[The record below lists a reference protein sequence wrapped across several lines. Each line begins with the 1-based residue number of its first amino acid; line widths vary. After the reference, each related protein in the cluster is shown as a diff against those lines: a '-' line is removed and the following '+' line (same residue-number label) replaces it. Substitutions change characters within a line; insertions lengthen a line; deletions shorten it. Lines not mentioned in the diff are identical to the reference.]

1 MQSCSHCGRAQVG
14 MLPPAT
20 TLHSWLQHAVL
31 HKPCWQLYASLAAQT
46 TGMQA
51 KDVAAALKKFNF
63 QHVYISPF
71 YRTIQ
76 TARFAAEGLGI
87 DPSKWTISCLV
98 AEVR

>member
-1 MQSCSHCGRAQVG
+1 
-14 MLPPAT
+14 
-20 TLHSWLQHAVL
+20 
-31 HKPCWQLYASLAAQT
+31 
-46 TGMQA
+46 MQA
-51 KDVAAALKKFNF
+51 KNVAASLKKFDF

-98 AEVR
+98 AEVSDRFGKHVLELVSPKAS